1 MVDIRKEYTSLYNQI
16 FIEVFAEMVDQ
27 VIVGILT
34 WFHVVSV
41 IGWTG
46 AALTFLVS
54 IKPSLAKFSPQANS
68 EFVLK
73 VFPRF
78 LRSIQVFT
86 VLTLIF
92 GPLLALSMSDGPPNE
107 FNLVSPWSIFITIGA
122 SLGITMFFVV
132 FLLFT
137 PTAKKLGRLILQMQ
151 QKPQQPPPADLRVL
165 QKRLSIIPPLGV
177 SLLLLTE
184 VFMVAAAQF

>member
-1 MVDIRKEYTSLYNQI
+1 
-16 FIEVFAEMVDQ
+16 MVDQ
-27 VIVGILT
+27 IIVGTLT

-54 IKPSLAKFSPQANS
+54 IRPQLGRLSPQAS
-68 EFVLK
+68 GEFITK

-78 LRSIQVFT
+78 VRSVQVFT
-86 VLTLIF
+86 VLTLVF
-92 GPLLALSMSDGPPNE
+92 GPLLALAMSDGPPNE
-107 FNLVSPWSIFITIGA
+107 FNLVSPWSIFVTTGA
-122 SLGITMFFVV
+122 SIGITMFLVV
-132 FLLFT
+132 FFLFT
-137 PTAKKLGRLILQMQ
+137 PTSKNLVRIIKQMQ
-151 QKPQQPPPADLRVL
+151 QNPQQPPPSELRTL

-177 SLLLLTE
+177 TLLLSAE